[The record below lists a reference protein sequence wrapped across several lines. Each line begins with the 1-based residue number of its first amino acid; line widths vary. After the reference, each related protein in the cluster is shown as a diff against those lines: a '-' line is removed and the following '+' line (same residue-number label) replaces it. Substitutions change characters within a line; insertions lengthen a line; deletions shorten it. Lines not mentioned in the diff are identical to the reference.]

1 MESLRAGIDDLAR
14 IVELKQKMF
23 EEAGFG
29 HLLSTDFVD
38 IVFEDYKRLYDRAE
52 AAHFLIRVEGRIIG
66 MAGGFVKSDIPYRYL
81 RVPRYGFVGDVYT
94 ESTHRR
100 QGYAKQLSLQVLEW
114 FQCHEIDTVRLL
126 ASDAARPLYAALGF
140 VPTDEM
146 SLELK

>member
-100 QGYAKQLSLQVLEW
+100 KVTLSNLVYRCLSGFSVMKSTRYGCWRRTRPVLSTSGRY
-114 FQCHEIDTVRLL
+114 QR
-126 ASDAARPLYAALGF
+126 R
-140 VPTDEM
+140 
-146 SLELK
+146 